1 MFTSF
6 AATLDATS
14 FSGASSSSLYG
25 GGHSR
30 ISLQRVHFLNLPSI
44 IGRIRTSYLD
54 PLSEWLVRRAT
65 DPHETPD
72 PLDDFEEDDK

>member
-1 MFTSF
+1 MLLRSVEPHLVPCMVVGILELVYNELNQF
-6 AATLDATS
+6 D
-14 FSGASSSSLYG
+14 
-25 GGHSR
+25 
-30 ISLQRVHFLNLPSI
+30 NLPSI

-54 PLSEWLVRRAT
+54 PLSEWLVRRAI

>member
-1 MFTSF
+1 MLLRSVEPHLVPCMVVDILELVYHELNQF
-6 AATLDATS
+6 D
-14 FSGASSSSLYG
+14 
-25 GGHSR
+25 
-30 ISLQRVHFLNLPSI
+30 NLPSI

-54 PLSEWLVRRAT
+54 PLSEWLVRRAI